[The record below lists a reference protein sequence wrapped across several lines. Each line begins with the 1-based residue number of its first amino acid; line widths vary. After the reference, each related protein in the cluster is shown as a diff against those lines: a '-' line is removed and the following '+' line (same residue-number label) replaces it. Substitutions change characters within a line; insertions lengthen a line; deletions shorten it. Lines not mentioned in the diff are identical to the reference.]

1 MILSSVL
8 RSYETLVTA
17 FEARLEAD
25 LTIPLIK
32 SKLIDDYNRWKENS
46 NQDNSLILKT
56 QIHYLVSFIKGMVI

>member
-8 RSYETLVTA
+8 RSYDTLVTA
-17 FEARLEAD
+17 FEARPEAD

>member
-8 RSYETLVTA
+8 RSYDTLVTA
-17 FEARLEAD
+17 FETRPEAD

-46 NQDNSLILKT
+46 NQDNSLKT